1 MSQGDSQQKISAI
14 LQSFSSDIA
23 QLLKIVDAKLPGN
36 LEVDRLKRLIRIARD
51 EEPLMIINKCKDKI
65 WDSREKILAED
76 EEFFISKKYDEY
88 IKKDENQMF
97 IEGLINLFKS
107 SRSLL
112 SKKENK
118 FMWGTV
124 KHLLATVTEY
134 KILIGDYAWTNLVL
148 NTTTARYI
156 K

>member
-1 MSQGDSQQKISAI
+1 MDTQRKISAI
-14 LQSFSSDIA
+14 VQSFSSDIS
-23 QLLKIVDAKLPGN
+23 QLLKIVDAKLAGN
-36 LEVDRLKRLIRIARD
+36 LEVDRLKRVIRIARD

-65 WDSREKILAED
+65 WDSREQILAED
-76 EEFFISKKYDEY
+76 EDFFISKRYDEY

-112 SKKENK
+112 SEKESK
-118 FMWGTV
+118 FMWSTV

-134 KILIGDYAWTNLVL
+134 KMLIEDYE
-148 NTTTARYI
+148 
-156 K
+156 

>member
-1 MSQGDSQQKISAI
+1 MDTQRKISAI
-14 LQSFSSDIA
+14 VQSFSSDIS

-36 LEVDRLKRLIRIARD
+36 LEVDRLKRIIRIARD

-65 WDSREKILAED
+65 WDSREQILAED
-76 EEFFISKKYDEY
+76 EDFFISKRYDEY

-97 IEGLINLFKS
+97 FEGLINLFKS

-112 SKKENK
+112 SEKESR
-118 FMWGTV
+118 FMWSTV

-134 KILIGDYAWTNLVL
+134 KMLIEDYE
-148 NTTTARYI
+148 
-156 K
+156 

>member
-134 KILIGDYAWTNLVL
+134 KILIGDYA
-148 NTTTARYI
+148 
-156 K
+156 